1 MKILVTGGAGFIG
14 SFVCRALLADG
25 HTVVSIDNFNDYYD
39 PGLKRARLETLD
51 GKITHYEID
60 IADAV
65 ALEKVFKEHTFD
77 AVCHLAAQ
85 AGVRYSIENPLV
97 YAQSNYVGTLNIFEC
112 AKKYGVAHV
121 VAASSSSVY
130 GLNHDMPFKEEH
142 AVDAPASV
150 YAATKRGTE
159 LLAHTYHH
167 LFGLNISMLRFFT
180 VYGPWGRPD
189 MAPFLFTE
197 AIVKGEPIKVFNNGE
212 MSRDFTYIDDIV
224 SGIIGALKYPKGFE
238 IYNLG
243 RGEPVHLVEF
253 IGALEETLGV
263 KAVIDFQPMQPGD
276 VAATWADVSKA
287 QRDFG
292 YQPKTSIHAGVK
304 SFVDWYRDYY
314 RA

>member
-1 MKILVTGGAGFIG
+1 
-14 SFVCRALLADG
+14 
-25 HTVVSIDNFNDYYD
+25 
-39 PGLKRARLETLD
+39 LEEFE
-51 GKITHYEID
+51 KEITYYEID
-60 IADAV
+60 IADTEV
-65 ALEKVFKEHTFD
+65 VEKVFATHSFD
-77 AVCHLAAQ
+77 AVCHMAAQ
-85 AGVRYSIENPLV
+85 AGVRYSIENPLA
-97 YAQSNYVGTLNIFEC
+97 YAQANYVGTLNIFES
-112 AKKYGVAHV
+112 AKHHGVKQI

-197 AIVKGEPIKVFNNGE
+197 AIVKGEPIKVFNNGD

-224 SGIIGALKYPKGFE
+224 AGVIGALHHPNGFE

-243 RGEPVHLVEF
+243 RGEPVALMDFIAAVEDS
-253 IGALEETLGV
+253 LGK
-263 KAVIDFQPMQPGD
+263 KAVLDFQPMQPGD
-276 VAATWADVSKA
+276 VVSTWADVSKA
-287 QRDFG
+287 QQDFS
-292 YQPKTSIHAGVK
+292 YHPQTSIRDGVK
-304 SFVDWYRDYY
+304 SFVDWYRNYY
-314 RA
+314 RV